1 MKKFSY
7 SLQKILDLRNF
18 ELDQAQMELGKVNA
32 QIANVNNQLKA
43 VATQKFNAT
52 KAADSSNDFS
62 LHVQTQDFFIYLDQ
76 RKDALLAE
84 LVQLEMIAEQKRE
97 VVREAMKKVKVLEK
111 LKEKKYEAWKN
122 EYQHQEELA
131 VDDVV
136 TSQSFQKVMNKET
149 VTSS

>member
-32 QIANVNNQLKA
+32 QIASVNKQLKS
-43 VATQKFNAT
+43 VAAQKFQAT
-52 KAADSSNDFS
+52 RQADELNDFS

-111 LKEKKYEAWKN
+111 LKEKKYEAWKV
-122 EYQHQEELA
+122 EFQHQEELA
-131 VDDVV
+131 QDDVV
-136 TSQSFQKVMNKET
+136 TAQTFQKAMDEET
-149 VTSS
+149 VPTS

>member
-18 ELDQAQMELGKVNA
+18 ELDQAQMELGRVNA

-43 VATQKFNAT
+43 VAAQKFNAT
-52 KAADSSNDFS
+52 KAADSTNDFS

-136 TSQSFQKVMNKET
+136 TSQSFQKVMSKET
-149 VTSS
+149 VASS

>member
-18 ELDQAQMELGKVNA
+18 ELDQAQMELGRVNA
-32 QIANVNNQLKA
+32 QIAHVNNQLKA
-43 VATQKFNAT
+43 VAAQKFNAT
-52 KAADSSNDFS
+52 KAADSTNDFS

-122 EYQHQEELA
+122 EYQHQEEIA
-131 VDDVV
+131 SDDVV
-136 TSQSFQKVMNKET
+136 TSQSFQKVMSKET

>member
-1 MKKFSY
+1 MKKFSF

-32 QIANVNNQLKA
+32 QIANVNNQLKTIA
-43 VATQKFNAT
+43 AKKVNAT
-52 KAADSSNDFS
+52 KEADLLNDFS
-62 LHVQTQDFFIYLDQ
+62 LHVQTQDYFIYLDQ
-76 RKDALLAE
+76 EKEALLAE

-136 TSQSFQKVMNKET
+136 TSQSIQKIMNKET
-149 VTSS
+149 VPSS

>member
-18 ELDQAQMELGKVNA
+18 ELDQAQMELGRVNA

-43 VATQKFNAT
+43 VAAQKFNAT
-52 KAADSSNDFS
+52 KAADSTNDFS

-122 EYQHQEELA
+122 EYQHQEEIA
-131 VDDVV
+131 SDDVV
-136 TSQSFQKVMNKET
+136 TSQSFQKVMSKET

>member
-1 MKKFSY
+1 MKRFSY

-32 QIANVNNQLKA
+32 QIANVNNQLKS
-43 VATQKFNAT
+43 VASQKFQAT
-52 KAADSSNDFS
+52 KQADELNDFS

-97 VVREAMKKVKVLEK
+97 LVREAMKKVKVLEK
-111 LKEKKYEAWKN
+111 LKEKKYEAWKV
-122 EYQHQEELA
+122 EFQRQEELEQ
-131 VDDVV
+131 DDVV
-136 TSQSFQKVMNKET
+136 TAQTFQKVMNEESLP
-149 VTSS
+149 SS

>member
-43 VATQKFNAT
+43 VAAQKFNAT
-52 KAADSSNDFS
+52 KTADSSNDLS

-84 LVQLEMIAEQKRE
+84 LVQLEMIAEQKRD

>member
-1 MKKFSY
+1 MKKFSF

-32 QIANVNNQLKA
+32 QIANVNNQLKTIA
-43 VATQKFNAT
+43 AKKVHAT
-52 KAADSSNDFS
+52 KEADSLNDFS
-62 LHVQTQDFFIYLDQ
+62 LHVQTQDYFIYLDQ
-76 RKDALLAE
+76 KKEALLAE
-84 LVQLEMIAEQKRE
+84 LVQLEMIAEKKRE

-136 TSQSFQKVMNKET
+136 TSQSIQKIMKKET
-149 VTSS
+149 VPSS

>member
-18 ELDQAQMELGKVNA
+18 ELDQAQMELGRVNA
-32 QIANVNNQLKA
+32 QIANVNNQLKSI
-43 VATQKFNAT
+43 ATQKFSAT
-52 KAADSSNDFS
+52 KQADTLNDFS

-97 VVREAMKKVKVLEK
+97 VVREAMKRVKILEK

-136 TSQSFQKVMNKET
+136 TSQSFQKVMSKET
-149 VTSS
+149 VASS

>member
-1 MKKFSY
+1 MKKFSF

-32 QIANVNNQLKA
+32 QIANVNNQLKT
-43 VATQKFNAT
+43 VAIHKFNAT
-52 KAADSSNDFS
+52 RDADAANDFS

-76 RKDALLAE
+76 KKDALLGE
-84 LVQLEMIAEQKRE
+84 LAQLEMIAEQKRE

-111 LKEKKYEAWKN
+111 LKEKKYEAWKQ
-122 EYQHQEELA
+122 EFQKQEELE

-136 TSQSFQKVMNKET
+136 TSQNYKKILDKEPQI
-149 VTSS
+149 SS

>member
-1 MKKFSY
+1 
-7 SLQKILDLRNF
+7 
-18 ELDQAQMELGKVNA
+18 MELGRVNA
-32 QIANVNNQLKA
+32 QIAHVNNQLKA
-43 VATQKFNAT
+43 VAAQKFNAT
-52 KAADSSNDFS
+52 KAADSTNDFS

-122 EYQHQEELA
+122 EYQHQEEIA
-131 VDDVV
+131 SDDVV
-136 TSQSFQKVMNKET
+136 TSQSFQKVMSKET

>member
-1 MKKFSY
+1 MKKFSF

-32 QIANVNNQLKA
+32 QIANVNNQLKTIA
-43 VATQKFNAT
+43 AKKVNAT
-52 KAADSSNDFS
+52 KEADSLNDFS
-62 LHVQTQDFFIYLDQ
+62 LHVQTQDYFIYLDQ
-76 RKDALLAE
+76 KKEALLAE

-136 TSQSFQKVMNKET
+136 TSQSIQKIMNKET
-149 VTSS
+149 VPSS

>member
-1 MKKFSY
+1 MKKFSF

-32 QIANVNNQLKA
+32 QIANVNNQLKT
-43 VATQKFNAT
+43 VAIHKFNAARDAD
-52 KAADSSNDFS
+52 AANDFS

-76 RKDALLAE
+76 KKDALLGE
-84 LVQLEMIAEQKRE
+84 LAQLEMIAEQKRE

-111 LKEKKYEAWKN
+111 LKEKKYEAWKQ
-122 EYQHQEELA
+122 EFQKQEELE

-136 TSQSFQKVMNKET
+136 TSQNYKKILDKEPQI
-149 VTSS
+149 SS

>member
-32 QIANVNNQLKA
+32 QIANVNNQLKT
-43 VATQKFNAT
+43 VAIHKFNAARDAD
-52 KAADSSNDFS
+52 AANDFS

-76 RKDALLAE
+76 KKDALLGE
-84 LVQLEMIAEQKRE
+84 LAQLE
-97 VVREAMKKVKVLEK
+97 MKKVKVLEK
-111 LKEKKYEAWKN
+111 LKEKKYEAWKQ
-122 EYQHQEELA
+122 EFQKQEELE

-136 TSQSFQKVMNKET
+136 TSQNYKKILDKEPQI
-149 VTSS
+149 SS